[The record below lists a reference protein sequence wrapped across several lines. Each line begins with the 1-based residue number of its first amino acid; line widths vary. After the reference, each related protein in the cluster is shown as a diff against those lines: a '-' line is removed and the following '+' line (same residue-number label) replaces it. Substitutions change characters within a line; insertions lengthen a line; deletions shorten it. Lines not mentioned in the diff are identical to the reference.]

1 MVIVFFF
8 LFFLFFLLFLSL
20 SLFLFLSVFFPLP
33 LAVPLVEFLLLLEH
47 RASRCLAV
55 ITRHDK
61 APLFQAP
68 LDFSPLFLLPIL
80 VPPFHTLLNGRKDSN
95 TAGSDVSTC
104 ARPVITFQPS
114 SRNRLRI
121 VNERLEVG

>member
-8 LFFLFFLLFLSL
+8 LFFLFFPLFLSL
-20 SLFLFLSVFFPLP
+20 FLYFSLCLFPLP
-33 LAVPLVEFLLLLEH
+33 HAVPLVEFLFLLEH

-104 ARPVITFQPS
+104 ARSVITFQPS